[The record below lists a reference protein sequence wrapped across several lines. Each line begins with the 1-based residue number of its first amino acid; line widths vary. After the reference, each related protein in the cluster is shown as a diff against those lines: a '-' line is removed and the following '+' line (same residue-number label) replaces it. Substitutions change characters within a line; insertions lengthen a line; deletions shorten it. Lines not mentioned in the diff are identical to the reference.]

1 MRLAPPMPLPS
12 IGRPLA
18 AALLALALPLPS
30 PLMAQTGARPIAGPT
45 LRVLRVCADP
55 NNLPFSNERQEGFE
69 NRIAELIAREMKV
82 ELRYVWWAQR
92 RGYIRNTLRAG
103 LCDVFIGMPTGL
115 DMVLVTRPY
124 YRSIYAFVTK
134 RSGPHITSFDD
145 KRLARLRI
153 GVQIIGDDFANAPPA
168 QALAQRGIVKN
179 VRGYSVLGDYRAP
192 DPTRRIVRAVE
203 QGEIDVAVVW
213 GPQAGYFA
221 RRAAVPL
228 RVVPVSPEIDVPYL
242 PFVFDIAMGVR
253 HGEIAFRDALDAV
266 IARRQRDIDRI
277 LADYG
282 VPRADAPAMV
292 GSVQRGPE
300 RSAGST
306 EGTNATR

>member
-1 MRLAPPMPLPS
+1 MRPSPAMRFLPIAPT
-12 IGRPLA
+12 LA
-18 AALLALALPLPS
+18 AVAAGILAATAPS
-30 PLMAQTGARPIAGPT
+30 ATPAQSPT
-45 LRVLRVCADP
+45 PRVLRVCADP
-55 NNLPFSNERQEGFE
+55 NNLPFSNERREGFE
-69 NRIAELIAREMKV
+69 NRIAELVAREMKA

-124 YRSIYAFVTK
+124 YRSTYAFVTK
-134 RSGPHITSFDD
+134 RNGPHVTSFDD
-145 KRLARLRI
+145 EQLRRLRI

-168 QALAQRGIVKN
+168 QALSNRGIVRN
-179 VRGYSVLGDYRAP
+179 VRGYSVLGDYSRP

-203 QGEIDVAVVW
+203 RGEVDVAVVW

-221 RRAAVPL
+221 RRSTVPL

-253 HGEIAFRDALDAV
+253 HGETAFRDSLDAI
-266 IARRQRDIDRI
+266 IARRQHDIDRI

-282 VPRADAPAMV
+282 VPRADTPAMV
-292 GSVQRGPE
+292 GSVQRGVD

-306 EGTNATR
+306 HGTRATR